1 MKKAKHIV
9 TEKSD
14 LWNTVD
20 DGLHLQRI
28 FKRCGP
34 SEGKE
39 QLPQR
44 TQRRAFN
51 EKCKT
56 HGHIEER
63 FMEYL

>member
-1 MKKAKHIV
+1 MKRAKHIV

-14 LWNTVD
+14 SWNTVD

-39 QLPQR
+39 QKHTTEYPPAR
-44 TQRRAFN
+44 TKGVA
-51 EKCKT
+51 
-56 HGHIEER
+56 
-63 FMEYL
+63 